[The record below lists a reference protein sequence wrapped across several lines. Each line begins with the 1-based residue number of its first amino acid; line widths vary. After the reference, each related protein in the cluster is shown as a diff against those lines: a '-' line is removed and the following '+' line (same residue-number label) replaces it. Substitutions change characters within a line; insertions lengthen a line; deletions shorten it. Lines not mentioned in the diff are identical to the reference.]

1 MARSRGTWTREKALE
16 MARKGNLIRW
26 SRPRPEPVPPATAA
40 LESPAQSPA
49 PGFAD
54 LSLSRTR
61 AHIHNLHQV
70 LSVELC
76 RNRPDAQQVNWLCKS
91 LAELAELE
99 RRLAG
104 RPMPGS
110 LRPSAPAPQPAA
122 RPPAIPSGPSR
133 PPAPPDT
140 ESPAPAEQ
148 PARLTLTPPPEW

>member
-1 MARSRGTWTREKALE
+1 

-40 LESPAQSPA
+40 LESPAPSPA

-110 LRPSAPAPQPAA
+110 LRPSAPATPPPAP

-133 PPAPPDT
+133 PAIEPPAN
-140 ESPAPAEQ
+140 EQ